1 MRSAGTRAPTA
12 FTFSARAG
20 GSSTSSSRS
29 SASSAS
35 RSSMPA
41 PRGCGRCSGGSAST
55 RRGPAMAGCSRS
67 YPPTWRCRH
76 DGGRGAETSDVMV
89 PRSRRHGHRWRQWD
103 RPGDR
108 ARARRG
114 GRRGRHRRHR
124 RRRGR
129 GDRARG
135 HEPRREGRRG
145 DPRRP
150 ARRGR
155 GAAPGP
161 PPAGGRAARLERRGI
176 RGQTGQAREGGPDGA
191 VGRAGGHRAGGA
203 LPPGTARAL
212 DHRTGPARERRG
224 VLRMTGRLDRR
235 VALVTGAGQ
244 GIGRAVALRFAREGA
259 CVAALDIDGATAE
272 RTAGELGGRSLA
284 VRADVADPAA
294 VHAAGRQGERTLGP
308 VDVLAN
314 IGGVY
319 GRHAPIRE
327 QTLENWQRVLD
338 VNLTGGFI
346 CAKRVLRGMVD
357 RRWGRIL
364 NVSSGHAL
372 GGRPNV
378 SPYTAS
384 KMAVIGFT
392 KALALEVARSNVTV
406 NAIMPGITD
415 TAMPR
420 MYASE
425 ERLRAQGEQNP
436 MGRIGRPED
445 IANAMAFLASEDGGY
460 ITGQTIAVNGGI
472 RELQ

>member
-1 MRSAGTRAPTA
+1 
-12 FTFSARAG
+12 
-20 GSSTSSSRS
+20 
-29 SASSAS
+29 
-35 RSSMPA
+35 
-41 PRGCGRCSGGSAST
+41 
-55 RRGPAMAGCSRS
+55 
-67 YPPTWRCRH
+67 
-76 DGGRGAETSDVMV
+76 
-89 PRSRRHGHRWRQWD
+89 
-103 RPGDR
+103 
-108 ARARRG
+108 
-114 GRRGRHRRHR
+114 
-124 RRRGR
+124 
-129 GDRARG
+129 
-135 HEPRREGRRG
+135 
-145 DPRRP
+145 
-150 ARRGR
+150 
-155 GAAPGP
+155 
-161 PPAGGRAARLERRGI
+161 
-176 RGQTGQAREGGPDGA
+176 
-191 VGRAGGHRAGGA
+191 
-203 LPPGTARAL
+203 
-212 DHRTGPARERRG
+212 
-224 VLRMTGRLDRR
+224 MTGRLDGR

-259 CVAALDIDGATAE
+259 CVAALDIDGASAE

-284 VRADVADPAA
+284 VRADVADAA
-294 VHAAGRQGERTLGP
+294 VREVERTLGP

-357 RRWGRIL
+357 RRWGRII

-472 RELQ
+472 RELP

>member
-1 MRSAGTRAPTA
+1 
-12 FTFSARAG
+12 
-20 GSSTSSSRS
+20 
-29 SASSAS
+29 
-35 RSSMPA
+35 
-41 PRGCGRCSGGSAST
+41 
-55 RRGPAMAGCSRS
+55 
-67 YPPTWRCRH
+67 
-76 DGGRGAETSDVMV
+76 
-89 PRSRRHGHRWRQWD
+89 
-103 RPGDR
+103 
-108 ARARRG
+108 
-114 GRRGRHRRHR
+114 
-124 RRRGR
+124 
-129 GDRARG
+129 
-135 HEPRREGRRG
+135 
-145 DPRRP
+145 
-150 ARRGR
+150 
-155 GAAPGP
+155 
-161 PPAGGRAARLERRGI
+161 
-176 RGQTGQAREGGPDGA
+176 
-191 VGRAGGHRAGGA
+191 
-203 LPPGTARAL
+203 
-212 DHRTGPARERRG
+212 
-224 VLRMTGRLDRR
+224 MTGRLDGR

-284 VRADVADPAA
+284 LRADVADSAAIDAA
-294 VHAAGRQGERTLGP
+294 VREVERTLGP

-472 RELQ
+472 RELP